1 MIQEFVELRKKYK
14 TLVSF
19 RTFKTLLL
27 VSEAICKLTPI
38 KYENDTKFQPS
49 DVFVDYSHCSIAIE
63 FAVTKNKHLN
73 GMLQKQLISKRYE
86 NLKKKKVLKYKHKS
100 LR

>member
-1 MIQEFVELRKKYK
+1 M
-14 TLVSF
+14 
-19 RTFKTLLL
+19 
-27 VSEAICKLTPI
+27 SEAICKLTPI

-100 LR
+100 LRWLSFKDSTHVSIWSVVCLSIYIFAI